1 MGPLSTSGGLKAKER
16 RWDCEARVQRRERA
30 GGLATAGAGLRG
42 GGRAAAGSSAMGTL
56 PE

>member
-1 MGPLSTSGGLKAKER
+1 M
-16 RWDCEARVQRRERA
+16 QRRERA
-30 GGLATAGAGLRG
+30 GGLATAGAGLQG